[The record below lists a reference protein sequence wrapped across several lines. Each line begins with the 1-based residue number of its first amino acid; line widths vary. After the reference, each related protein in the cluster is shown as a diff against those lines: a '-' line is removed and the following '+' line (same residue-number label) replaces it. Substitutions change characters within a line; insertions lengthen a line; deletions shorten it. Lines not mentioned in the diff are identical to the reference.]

1 MRRENL
7 RILHNLAHE
16 PKTYAQIGGTVCN
29 VAARIKRMS
38 AYIECVG
45 LAEAKHP
52 GSRQKL
58 WALTP
63 EGRRYVVANPLPVNA
78 EGVRR

>member
-16 PKTYAQIGGTVCN
+16 PKTYAQIGGVVYK
-29 VAARIKRMS
+29 VAKRIKHLS

-45 LAEAKHP
+45 LTEAKHP
-52 GSRQKL
+52 SHRQKL